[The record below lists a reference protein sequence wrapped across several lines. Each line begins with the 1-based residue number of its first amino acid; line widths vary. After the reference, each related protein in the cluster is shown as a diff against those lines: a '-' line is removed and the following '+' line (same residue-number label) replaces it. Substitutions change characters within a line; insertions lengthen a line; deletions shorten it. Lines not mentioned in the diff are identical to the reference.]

1 MEVVLAAFRLAHR
14 TVKAPNL
21 EGALGGLPCI
31 PSEEL
36 RHQTGSWDNLLLAR
50 VVLILRERGVPEPG
64 AAEKTVFK
72 DMVQALKQYKEEK
85 HDSDS
90 QGGRAAR

>member
-14 TVKAPNL
+14 TVKAPTL

-50 VVLILRERGVPEPG
+50 AVLILRERGVPDPG
-64 AAEKTVFK
+64 AVEKTVFV
-72 DMVQALKQYKEEK
+72 DMVQALRNSKEK
-85 HDSDS
+85 SHDSNS
-90 QGGRAAR
+90 QAGRTAR